1 MKTSSLKRQALAA
14 AVVLGAMGA
23 AVLAP
28 SVAQAQLPNPFPAG
42 ITLGGLHLS
51 VTSGDGSETPNFT
64 ADHACPAGTNLANV
78 NTIDL
83 SNVEQTISGN
93 AIGVVPLSPGFAIAG
108 NTDMSTVQLVA
119 GSLGTDES
127 FLFLV
132 DCRTGAGH
140 GTYTDAVQVDFA
152 ADGSWQV
159 HGSGPVV
166 QPTTTTLS
174 PATQTVAPGTNVTVT
189 ATVSPAS
196 ATGTVEF
203 KEGATTLFTTPSGS
217 GTFTYS
223 STALALGTH
232 SITATF
238 HSGNAAAFSDS
249 ASTSPA
255 TVTIASD
262 TATASENI
270 QVSVPL
276 EQGVFT
282 MTVDPGI
289 VDMGTA
295 HLQGTAGAQHFH
307 AEGNLK
313 NVNVSDGR
321 DQTVPGW
328 SVTGQVGDFTN
339 TTDATKHFSGTS
351 LGWVPAVVA
360 QNPAA
365 DVVAGP
371 GVGTGVTPGLTAASV
386 LGGAQAGKGLGD
398 SKLGA
403 ALTLDFPRG
412 TTPGTYAATITIT
425 GLGGTPLA

>member
-1 MKTSSLKRQALAA
+1 MKTTSLKRRALTAG
-14 AVVLGAMGA
+14 VVLGAMGA
-23 AVLAP
+23 TLLAP
-28 SVAQAQLPNPFPAG
+28 SIAQAEVPNPLPAG
-42 ITLGGLHLS
+42 INLGGLHLTP
-51 VTSGDGSETPNFT
+51 TSGDAGVTPSFT
-64 ADHACPAGTNLANV
+64 AASACPAGTNLANV

-83 SNVEQTISGN
+83 GGVEQTISTN
-93 AIGVVPLSPGFAIAG
+93 VAGVIAVTPGFGAAF
-108 NTDMSTVQLVA
+108 NTDMGTVQALA
-119 GSLGTDES
+119 GNGGQES

-140 GTYTDAVQVDFA
+140 GTYTDAVQVDYA

-159 HGSGPVV
+159 HGSGPV
-166 QPTTTTLS
+166 QQQTTTTVS

-189 ATVSPAS
+189 ASVSPAA

-223 STALALGTH
+223 TTGLAVGSH

-238 HSGNAAAFSDS
+238 HAADTAAYSN
-249 ASTSPA
+249 STSSVA
-255 TVTIASD
+255 TVVIASNTL
-262 TATASENI
+262 TATENI
-270 QVSVPL
+270 QVGVPQ

-282 MTVDPGI
+282 LTVDPGL

-295 HLQGTAGAQHFH
+295 HLTGTGDARHFH

-313 NVNVSDGR
+313 NVNISDGR

-339 TTDATKHFSGTS
+339 TADATKKFSGSS
-351 LGWVPAVVA
+351 LGWQPAVVA
-360 QNPAA
+360 NNAA
-365 DVVAGP
+365 ANVSAGP
-371 GVGTGVTPGLTAASV
+371 AVNTGSTPGLTSATT

-403 ALTLDFPRG
+403 ALSLDFPKG